1 MDEQQIA
8 ELIRKY
14 NEGTL
19 DPEQQLALDL
29 WYLKFASE
37 SEASMDPRAETLLL
51 NKMRSDL
58 PLSRKT
64 KSFKMWPRI
73 GIAAAVVAAMVSATL
88 WYFHPTP
95 SIDKFYANDKLPG
108 KNGAT
113 LTLANGK
120 KINISVTDTGE
131 IAHESG
137 VRISRSADGKITY
150 EVEGADG
157 LSNGMNTL
165 ETSNGQQAQV
175 HLPDGTWVQLNAA
188 SSLKYPFAFKSDGK
202 RMVELS
208 GEGYFQ
214 VSKDPAH
221 PFIVTSGNQQVE
233 VLGTEF
239 NISAYRTGEPVK
251 TTLLEGS
258 IKISEGLS
266 GLSKMLVP
274 GQQAS
279 VREGD
284 IAVDN
289 VEVEYAVAW
298 RNGYFLFKDETLQQ
312 IMQKLSRWYNI
323 EPVFADPALKNRTF
337 FGSISKFEN
346 ISKILFVMEQTDVAS
361 FEIKGNQVIISKK

>member
-8 ELIRKY
+8 DLIRKY

-19 DPEQQLALDL
+19 DSEQKLALDL

-37 SEASMDPRAETLLL
+37 SESSMDHETEALLL
-51 NKMRSDL
+51 NKMRSEL
-58 PLSRKT
+58 PLTRKT
-64 KSFKMWPRI
+64 TSFKLWSRV
-73 GIAAAVVAAMVSATL
+73 GIAAAVVTAMVSATF
-88 WYFHPTP
+88 WYLNP
-95 SIDKFYANDKLPG
+95 SPNINKFYANDKSPG

-113 LTLANGK
+113 LTLANGR

-137 VRISRSADGKITY
+137 VRISRSDDGKITY
-150 EVEGADG
+150 EVDGTPG
-157 LSNGMNTL
+157 LSDGINTL

-188 SSLKYPFAFKSDGK
+188 SSLKYPFAFKADGK
-202 RMVELS
+202 RKVELS

-214 VSKDPAH
+214 VSKDPSH
-221 PFIVTSGNQQVE
+221 PFIVTSANQQVE

-239 NISAYRTGEPVK
+239 NISAYQTGEPVK

-258 IKISEGLS
+258 IKISEGQGNS
-266 GLSKMLVP
+266 SKVLIP

-279 VREGD
+279 VRDGN
-284 IAVDN
+284 IAVDD

-312 IMQKLSRWYNI
+312 IMQKLARWYNI
-323 EPVFADPALKNRTF
+323 EPVFADPTLKNRTF
-337 FGSISKFEN
+337 FGSISKSEN